1 MKSLMHSTS
10 SSILLPLSPSL
21 PLPLSLQT
29 HPPCIRLLAF
39 CFQLIFWLFSHLSAA
54 FTPLLSKCPL
64 WLIFRLFT
72 LFVISFPKL
81 FHFSAGLFFKKKSE
95 LSSDCLQP
103 WLVFI
108 RFIILGPLSMY
119 LQGGGRFTA
128 VSKYRHWLKLQTYLT
143 LSDWIIGHIDIRVMC
158 KKMGQHSDLMTL
170 LSR

>member
-81 FHFSAGLFFKKKSE
+81 FHFSAGLFFKKNQSYPQIVFNLGWY
-95 LSSDCLQP
+95 LSVLLSLDLYPCISKEEDGLQ
-103 WLVFI
+103 
-108 RFIILGPLSMY
+108 LS
-119 LQGGGRFTA
+119 QN
-128 VSKYRHWLKLQTYLT
+128 
-143 LSDWIIGHIDIRVMC
+143 IDIDWSYKHIWLWVTE
-158 KKMGQHSDLMTL
+158 S
-170 LSR
+170 